1 MMFANARR
9 VGRTSKML
17 VLSSLA
23 ASALALTALPFGAV
37 ASDTPT
43 GQTISLSDWSNR
55 VWSNAS
61 TGDSQATLDALRLL
75 PADHDDETVRSLR
88 VAVDRLDAHD
98 GAARAKRFERLAEVE
113 QELNKHIAEDD
124 LSKALVS
131 AVELSELT
139 SDKQTVLEDPRV
151 TALVAEADRR
161 FRDAESK
168 SDWFL
173 AQDLVYRLNILFEQA
188 GTYREDLRRLSERM
202 SLLRLY
208 APEKLHEI
216 RNEYRKRDGKEPLP
230 YNSLGEKW
238 QDKLAGIDQFM
249 VRRALLRAQHAHVDG
264 ASLSELIDGGLR
276 MVRTLITT
284 PDLAVSFSGIGD
296 KASREQMVQAIDA
309 RIAAFEQAD
318 READTLDLSR
328 VITALLEANAQTVK
342 VPEQAILRAFGD
354 GAISTLDEFSEIYW
368 PDMVPQFLRS
378 TQGKFQGVG
387 VQIRVDEGGNLVVVT
402 PLDDTPAA
410 RAGMR
415 RGDVIRKVDG
425 DPTLGIT
432 VLQAVDKITGAAG
445 TPVTLTIERPGRED
459 WFDLRL
465 TRAEI
470 PIYSIKGW
478 SRSGVHEDDWDWFID
493 PENKIGYVRM
503 TQFSEDTT
511 AQLDRALNQMRTAGL
526 NALILDLRYNPGGLL
541 TQAVSVSNRFVNSG
555 VIVSQHDA
563 TGVQTDAESA
573 RPGMASLRNIPV
585 AILINE
591 GSASASE
598 IVAGAVQDYAR
609 LGEVDA
615 ILVGSRSYGKGSVQN
630 LHDLARGSAILKLT
644 ERYYHLPDG
653 RLIHRKPG
661 AEEWGVHPDVEVNML
676 PNQMSD
682 AIELRDAADILPGQ
696 VDENGDAPP
705 DPSRLLTEG
714 IDPQLETAVLLLQ
727 ARVLGK
733 TRGHAMLTPQEP
745 APAAAAPS
753 GGY

>member
-1 MMFANARR
+1 MMLDHARR

-17 VLSSLA
+17 VLSSLV
-23 ASALALTALPFGAV
+23 ASALALTAVPFGAN
-37 ASDTPT
+37 ASPT
-43 GQTISLSDWSNR
+43 SDSGSISLSDWSTR
-55 VWSNAS
+55 VWSSA
-61 TGDSQATLDALRLL
+61 GDGDTQQVQDTLLLL
-75 PADHDDETVRSLR
+75 PGNHDDETVRELR
-88 VAVDRLDAHD
+88 SAVDRLTAHQ
-98 GAARAKRFERLAEVE
+98 GEARGKRVERLAEVE
-113 QELNKHIAEDD
+113 QELNKHIADDD
-124 LSKALVS
+124 LSQALVS
-131 AVELSELT
+131 AVELSELAT
-139 SDKQTVLEDPRV
+139 DKQTVLDDPRV
-151 TALVAEADRR
+151 VALVAEADRR
-161 FRDAESK
+161 FREAESK
-168 SDWFL
+168 FDWFL
-173 AQDLVYRLNILFEQA
+173 AQDLVYRLNLLYEQS
-188 GTYREDLRRLSERM
+188 GQYREDLRRLSERM

-216 RNEYRKRDGKEPLP
+216 RNEYRVRDGKEPLP
-230 YNSLGEKW
+230 FNALGENW

-249 VRRALLRAQHAHVDG
+249 VRRALLRAQHSHVDG
-264 ASLSELIDGGLR
+264 ASLTNLIEGGLA
-276 MVRTLITT
+276 MVRTLVTT
-284 PDLAVSFSGIGD
+284 PDLAVSFTGLGD
-296 KASREQMVQAIDA
+296 KAQRERMVQAIDA
-309 RIAAFEQAD
+309 RMQALKTSG

-342 VPEQAILRAFGD
+342 VPDQAILRAFGD
-354 GAISTLDEFSEIYW
+354 GAISQLDEFSEIYW

-415 RGDVIRKVDG
+415 RGDIIRKVDG

-445 TPVTLTIERPGRED
+445 TPVTLTVERPGRED

-470 PIYSIKGW
+470 PIYSVKGW

-493 PENKIGYVRM
+493 PENKIGYVRL
-503 TQFSEDTT
+503 TQFSEDST
-511 AQLDRALNQMRTAGL
+511 AQFDRAINQMRQAGL

-541 TQAVSVSNRFVNSG
+541 TQAVSISNRFVNSG

-573 RPGMASLRNIPV
+573 RPGMASLRSIPV
-585 AILINE
+585 ALLINE

-598 IVAGAVQDYAR
+598 IVAGAVQDYAK

-630 LHDLARGSAILKLT
+630 LHDLARGTAILKLT

-661 AEEWGVHPDVEVNML
+661 ATEWGVHPDVEVSML
-676 PNQMSD
+676 PSQMSD

-696 VDENGDAPP
+696 LDADGNAPP
-705 DPSRLLTEG
+705 SPTRLLTEG

-733 TRGHAMLTPQEP
+733 TKGHAMLDAQP
-745 APAAAAPS
+745 APAAAEA
-753 GGY
+753 GGGL

>member
-1 MMFANARR
+1 
-9 VGRTSKML
+9 ML
-17 VLSSLA
+17 VLSSLV
-23 ASALALTALPFGAV
+23 ASALALTAVPFGAS
-37 ASDTPT
+37 AADTPPAS
-43 GQTISLSDWSNR
+43 TISLSDWSSR
-55 VWSNAS
+55 VWTNAGS
-61 TGDSQATLDALRLL
+61 GDGEGLFGALRAL
-75 PADHDDETVRSLR
+75 PSEHEDGSVRSLR
-88 VAVDRLDAHD
+88 AAVDRLDEHES
-98 GAARAKRFERLAEVE
+98 AARAKRLERLAEVE
-113 QELNKHIAEDD
+113 QELNKHIAADD
-124 LSKALVS
+124 LSQALVS
-131 AVELSELT
+131 AVELTELST
-139 SDKQTVLEDPRV
+139 DKQSTLNDARIR
-151 TALVAEADRR
+151 ALVSEAERK
-161 FRDAESK
+161 FREAEGK

-173 AQDLVYRLNILFEQA
+173 AQDLVYRLNILFEQP
-188 GTYREDLRRLSERM
+188 GTYRDDLRRLSERM
-202 SLLRLY
+202 ALLRLY
-208 APEKLHEI
+208 APKKLHEI

-230 YNSLGEKW
+230 FNDMGEKW

-249 VRRALLRAQHAHVDG
+249 VRRALLRAHHSHVDG
-264 ASLSELIDGGLR
+264 AALKDLIEGGLL
-276 MVRTLITT
+276 MVRTLVTT
-284 PDLAVSFSGIGD
+284 PDLSVSFAGLSD
-296 KASREQMVQAIDA
+296 RAAREKMVQAIDA
-309 RIAAFEQAD
+309 RLASTRSSPRD
-318 READTLDLSR
+318 ADTLDLSR
-328 VITALLEANAQTVK
+328 VITALLEANTQTIK
-342 VPEQAILRAFGD
+342 IPEQALLRAFGD
-354 GAISTLDEFSEIYW
+354 GAISKLDEFSEIYW
-368 PDMVPQFLRS
+368 PDMVPQFLRT

-387 VQIRVDEGGNLVVVT
+387 VQIRVDEGGNLMVVT

-415 RGDVIRKVDG
+415 RGDIIRKVDG

-445 TPVTLTIERPGRED
+445 TPVTLTIERPGREE

-470 PIYSIKGW
+470 PIYSVKGW
-478 SRSGVHEDDWDWFID
+478 SRSGVHEDDWDWFVD
-493 PENKIGYVRM
+493 RENKIGYVRL

-511 AQLDRALNQMRTAGL
+511 RQFDRALNQMRTEGL

-541 TQAVSVSNRFVNSG
+541 TQAVSISNRFVNSG

-653 RLIHRKPG
+653 RLIHRKVG
-661 AEEWGVHPDVEVNML
+661 AEEWGVHPDVEVQML
-676 PNQMSD
+676 PSQMSD

-696 VDENGDAPP
+696 MDADGDAPP
-705 DPSRLLTEG
+705 DPRRLLTEG

-727 ARVLGK
+727 ARVLGR
-733 TRGHAMLTPQEP
+733 TSGHAMLTTQEP
-745 APAAAAPS
+745 APAAAVPA
-753 GGY
+753 GGG